1 MTQNINENNNNEN
14 NNLQANTPAEQQ
26 GYKGPESYQ
35 TQQSSGAQPGM
46 GGQPGQPTLSNK
58 ERKKMEKM
66 AKAQARTTEDWMKRE
81 KKIVIIFSIVC
92 AVLLILAIIG
102 FASTPSYTVTYDTEY
117 ETGAPA
123 EYEESESSEIKNAT
137 DTQRN
142 ALRAAENYLD
152 SMPMSKQGL
161 IGQLEFDKFSREDS
175 EWAVAHLKVD
185 WNKQAE
191 RAGVQ
196 YVNTTGYSYEGLVDQ
211 LIQGDQF
218 TRAQAEHGAKYALK
232 LDQ

>member
-1 MTQNINENNNNEN
+1 MAQNDNNQRN
-14 NNLQANTPAEQQ
+14 
-26 GYKGPESYQ
+26 
-35 TQQSSGAQPGM
+35 
-46 GGQPGQPTLSNK
+46 QPTTIVVSNR
-58 ERKKMEKM
+58 EKKKQDRLK
-66 AKAQARTTEDWMKRE
+66 KAEARTTEEWMKRE
-81 KKIVIIFSIVC
+81 KKIVIIFSVVC
-92 AVLLILAIIG
+92 AVLLILTIIG
-102 FASTPSYTVTYDTEY
+102 FASTPSYTVDYDTDY

-123 EYEESESSEIKNAT
+123 EYEEAESSEIKNAT
-137 DTQRN
+137 DTQKN

-152 SMPMSKQGL
+152 TMPMSKQGL
-161 IGQLEFDKFSREDS
+161 ISQLEFDKFTREDS

-191 RAGVQ
+191 RSAVQ